1 MSGCEQGP
9 EQRRPGSGPDS
20 TTGLGVGAEAPTAPE
35 TPVCLRLC
43 SDPTPTHRVQTE
55 DRCPDPHAVLPAPTM
70 LPRREASSLPIGS
83 PSRRPCTDSPPP
95 AIPHRPAPAL
105 PAPRRSSSPSPQ
117 RLACPSSSPSS
128 AISLSPS
135 FFHGDG
141 DLEPLPA
148 LTAGTPPPSLPL
160 RPRPSPLP
168 PVCPQCCPAG
178 SRARAGSG
186 HLLILSQRD
195 GVTPTGLRAGAGSPR
210 MASDSS
216 RHGSPGTG
224 TVVGQGATGRS
235 WASGSHLGLAG
246 D

>member
-1 MSGCEQGP
+1 MNRDRSRGVQAPAQTPPQAWEW
-9 EQRRPGSGPDS
+9 ELRRRRPRKPQSAS
-20 TTGLGVGAEAPTAPE
+20 
-35 TPVCLRLC
+35 VC
-43 SDPTPTHRVQTE
+43 
-55 DRCPDPHAVLPAPTM
+55 AVT
-70 LPRREASSLPIGS
+70 PRRRTVFRQRTGALTLTQFSQHPRCFRGGKPPPS
-83 PSRRPCTDSPPP
+83 PSALLLDAPAQTVPPP
-95 AIPHRPAPAL
+95 PIPHRPAPAL